1 MPSWHD
7 GQNTIIFR
15 LWFSDVVASS
25 CTKLRDKALSATGG
39 NATKARRVNGSNN
52 LWGGPRRTFRD
63 RGRERNARQRG
74 DLQRLRRQLHIRCA
88 GAVLPVDQHRIQAGQ
103 LTPAH
108 RTPQTHHRA
117 GNQGTGAPLPLWDC
131 VPQLGQSQQTPC
143 PTCDQR
149 FAVEIEMSE
158 NRVVSYTRVY
168 SDSKQSVMAQL
179 ERIRRAADEQGL
191 TIVREY
197 EDEGDAGATDCRP
210 GFQRRSPTPCRT
222 KGP

>member
-1 MPSWHD
+1 
-7 GQNTIIFR
+7 
-15 LWFSDVVASS
+15 
-25 CTKLRDKALSATGG
+25 
-39 NATKARRVNGSNN
+39 
-52 LWGGPRRTFRD
+52 
-63 RGRERNARQRG
+63 
-74 DLQRLRRQLHIRCA
+74 
-88 GAVLPVDQHRIQAGQ
+88 
-103 LTPAH
+103 
-108 RTPQTHHRA
+108 
-117 GNQGTGAPLPLWDC
+117 
-131 VPQLGQSQQTPC
+131 
-143 PTCDQR
+143 
-149 FAVEIEMSE
+149 MSE